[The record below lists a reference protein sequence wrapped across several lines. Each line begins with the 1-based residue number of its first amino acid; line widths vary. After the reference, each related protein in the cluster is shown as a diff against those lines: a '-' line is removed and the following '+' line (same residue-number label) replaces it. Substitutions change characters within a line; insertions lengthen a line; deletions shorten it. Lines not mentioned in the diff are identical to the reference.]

1 MTKKRESRITVQTA
15 LNRFIKKQETR
26 KKLKPSTIASYKT
39 ITNRL
44 RTHFGDK
51 YLKDVTALDIEYLLN
66 DVLVEHNHMRGL
78 GYNTKTRKNTRSF
91 LKLMFAHF
99 YKNGDIN
106 QTPFSMGVSLDEL
119 DDEQFILPYEN
130 HEVCAVLALR
140 DGTGIVEGFLLAVFE
155 GLRPGEL
162 LGLTARNYDPKA
174 GTLEIEKSVCLNH
187 IKAPKTNASKRRL
200 TITDATKKLL
210 DQRLTSNHFD
220 AQEIRFH
227 KDELTIETMTDKFFF
242 YQQDDGSCWGDSKNF
257 CAKLA
262 VYFDKA
268 GVEFRGLRPARH
280 TFITNAVNGGIS
292 FDDVAL
298 HAGHSN
304 TAMLKKNYLHWT
316 KHIIGKGNLDKRNQ
330 HCTF

>member
-15 LNRFIKKQETR
+15 LNRFIKKQESR
-26 KKLKPSTIASYKT
+26 KKLKPSTLASYKT
-39 ITNRL
+39 IANRL

-66 DVLVEHNHMRGL
+66 DVLIEHTHMRGL

-99 YKNGDIN
+99 YKKGDIN
-106 QTPFSMGVSLDEL
+106 QTPFAMGVSLDEL
-119 DDEQFILPYEN
+119 DDDQFILPYEN
-130 HEVCAVLALR
+130 DEVRAVLALR
-140 DGTGIVEGFLLAVFE
+140 DGSGIVEGFSVAVFE

-162 LGLTARNYDPKA
+162 LGLTTRNYDQHK

-200 TITDATKKLL
+200 KVTDATKKLL
-210 DQRLTSNHFD
+210 DQRLASNHFD
-220 AQEIRFH
+220 AQEIKFH
-227 KDELTIETMTDKFFF
+227 RDELTIETMTDKFFF
-242 YQQDDGSCWGDSKNF
+242 YRLDDGTCWGDSKNF
-257 CAKLA
+257 SAKLA
-262 VYFDKA
+262 VYFEKA
-268 GVEFRGLRPARH
+268 GVVFRGLRPARH
-280 TFITNAVNGGIS
+280 TFITNAVNGGLS
-292 FDDVAL
+292 FEEVAF

-304 TAMLKKNYLHWT
+304 TATLKKNYLHWT
-316 KHIIGKGNLDKRNQ
+316 KHIIGNENLDKRNL